1 MSELDSPGE
10 FYLERSTGKLY
21 FWPPDSLATNE
32 AYVSFGD
39 YTVIL
44 GGTAS
49 ALREAAEESEDGA
62 AESLME
68 QAARAALRYAHVS
81 RSLLSVIRIF
91 IGLFLAC
98 RSEVWLH
105 LHHAMQAETCK

>member
-1 MSELDSPGE
+1 MVSELDSPGE
-10 FYLERSTGKLY
+10 FYLERTTGKLY

-32 AYVSFGD
+32 AFVSFGD

-49 ALREAAEESEDGA
+49 ALRKAAEEAEDGA

-68 QAARAALRYAHVS
+68 QAARAALRYAYVC
-81 RSLLSVIRIF
+81 RSLLTLIW
-91 IGLFLAC
+91 LF
-98 RSEVWLH
+98 
-105 LHHAMQAETCK
+105 